1 MLDFKKREQ
10 ECQKVIVFFYLVQY
24 SFKLN
29 AYVSESQDPIIFHK
43 LFTLCL
49 EKECI
54 WQKQQN

>member
-54 WQKQQN
+54 